1 MSFGLRIRTL
11 RLRQKFTLAEL
22 ARRTGYTAGFISQVE
37 RDITNP
43 SITSLRKI
51 AESLGEP
58 VSMFLSESTPKN
70 PVVRL
75 NERRRIMFF
84 RRRATDYVLTPSLA
98 GHLQVIYTEV
108 LRGGDS
114 GSQPHTHESD
124 EECAIVLKG
133 RLRIWVGHDEYLLKA
148 GDSITLSSRVPHRWE
163 NAGRGKAAI
172 LWAMTPPSM

>member
-1 MSFGLRIRTL
+1 MSFGQRIRAL
-11 RLRQKFTLAEL
+11 RLRQKFTLVEL

-58 VSMFLSESTPKN
+58 VTTFLSESSPKN
-70 PVVRL
+70 PVVRR

-114 GSQPHTHESD
+114 GAQPHAHESD
-124 EECAIVLKG
+124 EECAVVLKG
-133 RLRIWVGHDEYLLKA
+133 QLKFWVGHDEYLLET

-163 NAGRGKAAI
+163 NVGRGKATI